1 MIQEIETTQTQPD
14 TIILPSGSGAI
25 PLDASLAELREIKRQ
40 WVRLADDTGYAAQCW
55 NVLRWMG
62 ETVKVVG
69 HNEKYIWRSG
79 DIAMIGGEVVDK
91 YIPAIGVS
99 PQDSWR
105 TKRSVNVWLRSPH
118 ADPACLALLPRAHER
133 GDLIAEITFSSILA
147 AHVEW
152 EYVGNAS
159 PIMLAERSV
168 FVPGQWLNAILL
180 ATPDALA
187 KERNSYQTSGEYER
201 QELLTQLLAGYT
213 V

>member
-1 MIQEIETTQTQPD
+1 MIQEIETTQTQ
-14 TIILPSGSGAI
+14 TENIILPSGSGAI

-40 WVRLADDTGYAAQCW
+40 WVRLADETGYAAQCW

-62 ETVKVVG
+62 ETVKIVG
-69 HNEKYIWRSG
+69 HGEKYVWRSG
-79 DIAMIGGEVVDK
+79 DIAMIGGEVVDR
-91 YIPAIGVS
+91 YIPVIGVAA
-99 PQDSWR
+99 QGSWR
-105 TKRSVNVWLRSPH
+105 TKRSVSVWLRSSH
-118 ADPACLALLPRAHER
+118 ADPACLVLVPKAQER

-152 EYVGNAS
+152 EFIGNAA
-159 PIMLAERSV
+159 PKMLAERSV
-168 FVPGQWLNAILL
+168 FVPGQWLNVVLL

>member
-1 MIQEIETTQTQPD
+1 MIQEIETTQPEAVIQP
-14 TIILPSGSGAI
+14 PGPAAI
-25 PLDASLAELREIKRQ
+25 PLDAPLAELREIKRQ
-40 WVRLADDTGYAAQCW
+40 WVRLADETGYAAQCW

-69 HNEKYIWRSG
+69 HGEKYVWRSG
-79 DIAMIGGEVVDK
+79 DIAMIGGEVVDR
-91 YIPAIGVS
+91 YIPATGVAE
-99 PQDSWR
+99 QGSWR
-105 TKRSVNVWLRSPH
+105 TKRSVSVWLRSSH
-118 ADPACLALLPRAHER
+118 ADPACLALVPKAQER

-152 EYVGNAS
+152 EFIRNAT
-159 PIMLAERSV
+159 PKMLAERSV
-168 FVPGQWLNAILL
+168 FVPGQWLNVVLL